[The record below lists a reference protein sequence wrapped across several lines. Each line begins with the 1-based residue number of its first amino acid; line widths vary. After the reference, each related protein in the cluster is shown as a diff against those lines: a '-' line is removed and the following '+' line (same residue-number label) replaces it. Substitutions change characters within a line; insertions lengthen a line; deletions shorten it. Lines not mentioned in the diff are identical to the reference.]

1 MALETELGLSAAFT
15 LISLAPAV
23 PDWLEGDPGPQI
35 TVNVMAGTPV
45 IPEDQFCN
53 RERYTEEQSFGG
65 CAPDISFF
73 GPNGDRVAYKRNQG
87 CDRKGSGNRIE
98 KGSPKDIMADFI
110 GENNLEKPEYITV
123 SAQGTDAMCI
133 SVVTVKPPS
142 GELYAFLPG
151 EMARV
156 CKDYNSA
163 YDWHYSF
170 SEAQIQFKNPNT
182 GTTSVSQAHLMV
194 PVIPTCYIQIRT
206 KDHCVF
212 R

>member
-1 MALETELGLSAAFT
+1 MGSLGAELGLSAAFT
-15 LISLAPAV
+15 LISLAPVV

-45 IPEDQFCN
+45 IPEDQFRN
-53 RERYTEEQSFGG
+53 RDKYTEEQSFGG

-87 CDRKGSGNRIE
+87 CDRSGNGNRIE

-123 SAQGTDAMCI
+123 SAQGTDAICI
-133 SVVTVKPPS
+133 SAVTIKPPS

-156 CKDYNSA
+156 CKDHNSA
-163 YDWHYSF
+163 YDWHYSH
-170 SEAQIQFKNPNT
+170 SEATIQFKNPST
-182 GTTSVSQAHLMV
+182 GTTAVSRTPPKTPLM
-194 PVIPTCYIQIRT
+194 PIL
-206 KDHCVF
+206 
-212 R
+212 